1 MKKILLV
8 SGCSFTAPKFY
19 SQFHSDLDC
28 SWPKW
33 PSILAEKLDMDC
45 INLAHGGSGNEYIY
59 SSLLDKILQLIVADR
74 KDDIGLI
81 IPAWS
86 HVKRKDYK
94 LGARWHH
101 PGIVQ
106 GEYSPFDSYG
116 KDNISILMQ
125 PNASYS
131 THAGDT
137 QFCIDQSVR
146 YYYSLQEICK
156 SKKLPYKAFQM
167 IHAWDYHEVGD
178 DKWDKLDSASQDII
192 KKENKKIMKFLYYS
206 PYFNIIDDTFIGW
219 PLDKGLGGFSIEE
232 NVIEGYKTDPE
243 FLGRWKQPSLEWA
256 ISEKDNHPNAKGHE
270 KIAEF
275 LYDRLG

>member
-19 SQFHSDLDC
+19 SQFHPDLDT

-33 PSILAEKLDMDC
+33 PTILAEKLDMDC
-45 INLAHGGSGNEYIY
+45 INLAHGGAGNEYIY
-59 SSLLDKILQLIVADR
+59 SSLLDKILQLMAADR
-74 KDDIGLI
+74 KDEIGLI

-94 LGARWHH
+94 LGAKWFH

-106 GEYSPFDSYG
+106 GDYSPYDTYR
-116 KDNISILMQ
+116 KDILFN
-125 PNASYS
+125 PNPDTQYN
-131 THAGDT
+131 TTAGDT
-137 QFCIDQSVR
+137 QFCINQSVR

-167 IHAWDYHEVGD
+167 IHAWDYHEVGN

-192 KKENKKIMKFLYYS
+192 KNENKKIMKYIYCS
-206 PYFNIIDDTFIGW
+206 PYFNMIDDTFIGW

-232 NVIEGYKTDPE
+232 DVIEGFKTDPE
-243 FLGRWKQPSLEWA
+243 FLGRWKQPSLEYA

-275 LYDRLG
+275 LYDRLE

>member
-8 SGCSFTAPKFY
+8 SGCSYTTKKYY
-19 SQFHSDLDC
+19 SNYHNDLDC

-33 PSILAEKLDMDC
+33 PTILAEKLDMDC
-45 INLAHGGSGNEYIY
+45 INLARGGAGNEYIY
-59 SSLLDKILQLIVADR
+59 TSLLDKIITMNP
-74 KDDIGLI
+74 DDIGLI
-81 IPAWS
+81 ISAWS
-86 HVKRKDYK
+86 HVKRKDYR

-137 QFCIDQSVR
+137 QFCINQSVR

-156 SKKLPYKAFQM
+156 SKKLPLRQIQM
-167 IHAWDYHEVGD
+167 IHAWDYHELT
-178 DKWDKLDSASQDII
+178 DKMDSTTQEII
-192 KKENKKIMKFLYYS
+192 KKMNKELMKYLYDS
-206 PYFNIIDDTFIGW
+206 PYFNKIDDNFIGW
-219 PLDKGLGGFSIEE
+219 PLDKWLGGFSFEE
-232 NVIEGYKTDPE
+232 EVVEALKYAEYP
-243 FLGRWKQPSLEWA
+243 GRWKQPNLEWS
-256 ISEKDNHPNAKGHE
+256 ISKKDPHPNAKGHQ

-275 LYDRLG
+275 IYDRLG